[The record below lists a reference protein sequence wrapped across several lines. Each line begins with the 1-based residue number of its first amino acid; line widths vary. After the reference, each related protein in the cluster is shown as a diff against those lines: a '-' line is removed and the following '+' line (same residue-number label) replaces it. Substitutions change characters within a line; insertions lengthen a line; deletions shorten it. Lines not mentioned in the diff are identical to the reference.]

1 MKYCTKCG
9 KPNEDDNRF
18 CKYCGNPF
26 KILGEFPGAD
36 TYVVGKDMV
45 FPQGNA
51 GEPTRILP
59 PQQEEEWGKTQPL
72 PVSPP
77 QSAGEPTRI
86 LPSQQEEESGKTQPL
101 SALPPQ
107 NGDSIS
113 GGVFS
118 IHFTP
123 APSSQPQSQG
133 QPQQVSPAVAPP
145 VEGKEMPFQPE
156 KETAKPSQNKK
167 RGKLVAMLCA
177 GLVVLAGLGT
187 GAWFLFFSG
196 GESSQPLEEA
206 LSLGERYMEELDY
219 GNAVEAYNEAIRIDP
234 KNKQAYL
241 GLAQAYS
248 GSGEYDQAEVAY
260 RELLNLDASNAEA
273 YRELAEMYIRL
284 DQLEKAK
291 SLLEQAVQ
299 QTDSEELQQLYAET
313 TPKAPTFSLDGG
325 SYSQYQEV
333 AIASE
338 NGDSIIY
345 YTTDGSEPTADSPV
359 YTEPI
364 ILISGRTQLKAAV
377 VSSQGYQ
384 SDTTS
389 AEYTITVTPT
399 EVEFADPVI
408 KDAVRNELGLEY
420 GERITTDHTAQVREL
435 SIVGDFS
442 LPTQSAETPLF
453 TEDQY
458 QVNYS
463 TYSTQGNLTTL
474 SDLSQMPFLQRL
486 HLAWQKELD
495 MSGLAS
501 ASRLEELSLIHVGMI
516 TLEPVASLT
525 GLKKLNVSWNR
536 ITDLTPVSGLT
547 ALTSLN
553 VWGNQISDISPVS
566 NLKALTYLDFSRN
579 QVQDISG
586 VSGLESLESLWMYD
600 NQVSDL
606 SPLEGLEKLRVLM
619 IRDNP
624 IEDLTALKNIFPRL
638 GRTDT
643 DIRGEE
649 TE

>member
-1 MKYCTKCG
+1 MA
-9 KPNEDDNRF
+9 P
-18 CKYCGNPF
+18 
-26 KILGEFPGAD
+26 PGA
-36 TYVVGKDMV
+36 
-45 FPQGNA
+45 
-51 GEPTRILP
+51 
-59 PQQEEEWGKTQPL
+59 
-72 PVSPP
+72 
-77 QSAGEPTRI
+77 
-86 LPSQQEEESGKTQPL
+86 
-101 SALPPQ
+101 
-107 NGDSIS
+107 
-113 GGVFS
+113 
-118 IHFTP
+118 
-123 APSSQPQSQG
+123 
-133 QPQQVSPAVAPP
+133 
-145 VEGKEMPFQPE
+145 GKETPFQPQ
-156 KETAKPSQNKK
+156 KETAKPSSNKK
-167 RGKLVAMLCA
+167 TGKLVAILCA

-187 GAWFLFFSG
+187 GAWFLFFG
-196 GESSQPLEEA
+196 NGEGSQPLEEA

-284 DQLEKAK
+284 DQLEDAK

-313 TPKAPTFSLDGG
+313 TPKAPTFSLDSG

-333 AIASE
+333 AIGSE

-364 ILISGRTQLKAAV
+364 ILTSGRTQLKAAV

-384 SDTTS
+384 SDTAS

-408 KDAVRNELGLEY
+408 KDAVRNELGLGY

-442 LPTQSAETPLF
+442 LPTQSAQTPLF

-474 SDLSQMPFLQRL
+474 RDLAQMPFLQRL

-501 ASRLEELSLIHVGMI
+501 ASRLEELSLIHVGMT
-516 TLEPVASLT
+516 TLEPASSLT

-553 VWGNQISDISPVS
+553 VWGNQISDLSPVS

-579 QVQDISG
+579 QVQDVSG

-606 SPLEGLEKLRVLM
+606 SPLEGLAKLRVLM

-638 GRTDT
+638 GRTDV